1 MAFDSLKKFALRW
14 GPVILMMGLIFL
26 FSSIPMRPHRL
37 TVSPLKLDW
46 PTLLRKIGHLLEYG
60 LLALVLQRGLSLR
73 GWKGI
78 AAILGCVL
86 LFALS
91 DEFHQSFVL
100 GRNPSLIDVGID
112 IAGAGLAVCMAHVYT
127 PLRRFMGAG
136 L

>member
-1 MAFDSLKKFALRW
+1 
-14 GPVILMMGLIFL
+14 MMGLIFV
-26 FSSIPMRPHRL
+26 FSSISMEPQ
-37 TVSPLKLDW
+37 PLPAGL
-46 PTLLRKIGHLLEYG
+46 TLLRKGGHLLGYA
-60 LLALVLQRGLSLR
+60 LLALALQRGLHMK

-78 AAILGCVL
+78 AAILGCML

-112 IAGAGLAVCMAHVYT
+112 MFGAALGVCIAYAYFI
-127 PLRRFMGAG
+127 LRRFMRAS